1 MTINTIEKIK
11 QIHCKL
17 GDCSAF
23 EQKFISDNHARIER
37 FGDVTKLSEKQT
49 ALVDRIF
56 KERVEEGKV
65 HTAKT
70 VEVAEG

>member
-1 MTINTIEKIK
+1 MNTIEKIK
-11 QIHCKL
+11 QLHSKL

-23 EQKFISDNHARIER
+23 EQKFISDNHARVEKL
-37 FGDVTKLSEKQT
+37 GDAARLSEKQT

-56 KERVEEGKV
+56 KERIEEGKV
-65 HTAKT
+65 HTAKP